1 MFALVIITLFF
12 LIAEL
17 FMERFALGAI
27 LLPAAVG
34 QERLSAPDAI
44 LPYGAFHFFIPKQ
57 FSPHDP
63 VQFRVDRQDTF
74 QKIVT
79 ADGSIMNGRKTGIDY
94 STIVFIY
101 AFP

>member
-1 MFALVIITLFF
+1 
-12 LIAEL
+12 
-17 FMERFALGAI
+17 MERFASGAI

-34 QERLSAPDAI
+34 QERLPAPDAI
-44 LPYGAFHFFIPKQ
+44 LPCGTFHFLILEQ
-57 FSPHDP
+57 LSPHDS

-79 ADGSIMNGRKTGIDY
+79 ADGSVMNGRKRGIDY